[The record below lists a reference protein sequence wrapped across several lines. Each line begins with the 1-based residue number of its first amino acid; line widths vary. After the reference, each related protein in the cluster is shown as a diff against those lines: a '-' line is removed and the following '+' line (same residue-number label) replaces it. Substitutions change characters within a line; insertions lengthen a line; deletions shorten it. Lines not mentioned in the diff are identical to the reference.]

1 LFAVVDSDHPWE
13 LEPADDVLP
22 EEFLIVSD
30 VMLMS
35 GLASI
40 HFVKYSTATAAY
52 L

>member
-1 LFAVVDSDHPWE
+1 MISLGTPNLQMMFCQKN
-13 LEPADDVLP
+13 
-22 EEFLIVSD
+22 FLIVSD

-52 L
+52 